1 MPIGEQRG
9 YAPMFGPSNTQK
21 VISYLIQ
28 CLLLAL
34 SIWVAAKLVD
44 GIHLG
49 GWQSTLIVAVILGL
63 LNGFVKPTI
72 SLIALPLT
80 ILTLGLFSIVI
91 NSALLL
97 LTSWI
102 AKHFHEVDFYVDDFL
117 SAVFSAIIISI
128 VSIVIHFFVKP
139 DKIAR
144 RL

>member
-1 MPIGEQRG
+1 
-9 YAPMFGPSNTQK
+9 MFGPSNTQK
-21 VISYLIQ
+21 VFSYVIQ

-63 LNGFVKPTI
+63 LNGFLKPAI
-72 SLIALPLT
+72 SLLALPLT
-80 ILTLGLFSIVI
+80 VLTLGLFSIVI

-102 AKHFHEVDFYVDDFL
+102 AKHFSEVNFYVDDFL
-117 SAVFSAIIISI
+117 SAVFGAIIISI
-128 VSIVIHFFVKP
+128 VSIVIHFFVNP

-144 RL
+144 SI

>member
-1 MPIGEQRG
+1 
-9 YAPMFGPSNTQK
+9 MFGPSNTQK
-21 VISYLIQ
+21 IVSYVIQ

-44 GIHLG
+44 GIHLV
-49 GWQSTLIVAVILGL
+49 GWQSTIIVAVILGL

-80 ILTLGLFSIVI
+80 MLTLGLFSIVI

-102 AKHFHEVDFYVDDFL
+102 AKNFNEVSFYVNDFL
-117 SAVFSAIIISI
+117 SAVFGAIIISI
-128 VSIVIHFFVKP
+128 VSIVVHFFVNP

-144 RL
+144 KL